1 MQQKKIRKKI
11 HVKLGDEVKIIAGSD
26 KGKIGTITKVLKNQ
40 GKVVV
45 QDINMKTK
53 HKRPEQEGETGQIIK
68 IEAPIDSS
76 NVMLYD
82 SKIKVASRYTKM
94 LNANGQK
101 ERILIKVKRNQ
112 D

>member
-1 MQQKKIRKKI
+1 MPQKKLRKKM

-26 KGKIGTITKVLKNQ
+26 KGKIGTIIKVLKNQ
-40 GKVVV
+40 GKVIV

-53 HKRPEQEGETGQIIK
+53 HKRPEQQGDTGQIIK

-82 SKIKVASRYTKM
+82 SKINVASRYNKV
-94 LNANGQK
+94 LNTNGQK
-101 ERILIKVKRNQ
+101 ERVLIKLKRN
-112 D
+112 